1 MMRSLWSGVSG
12 LRVHQVGM
20 DVEGNN
26 IANVNTYGFKYSRVN
41 YSTMFAQTMAIA
53 TQPTDTTGGKNA
65 KQVGLGVMAAA
76 TQRIHSQGSISGTD
90 SNYDVAIEGNGF
102 FLVSNDGGKTRYL
115 TRDGAFN
122 QDAAGNFVN
131 SNGYVV
137 QGWVSDPVTGRIDTS
152 LSPGNLSWDPAMNLP
167 ANPSSSIFLNAQLN
181 SGNKITDTT
190 SRYIYSL
197 DSAHNRRIIGG
208 GTKSENQNI
217 VPEFYTTSK
226 NAIDVTEKAVDFASV
241 FNGSNYEGLNL
252 REGQSFWMSYKD
264 AVYTTHDM
272 TNITNAQGN
281 PVMTE
286 LTRNAR
292 PAAGQANVTG
302 YFWGDDTTGV
312 TLDIKLNGLDIKAD
326 NLKGLDE
333 VISAINSHT
342 SRQDGKGT
350 GVIASRGEKNT
361 LVLTNNN
368 AQVGDGDGDDS
379 RKNIHLTVN
388 DNNQAGE
395 IATLTVNNNVAT
407 ITAGTAQADSAWTR
421 YQRKDIANANEQ
433 QPPAST
439 LFGPNQIRVITAHR
453 YEYRSSKTT
462 EIAEMY
468 DPVGGGYDF
477 VDPLLNPP
485 AANTT
490 QQQITGSMNF
500 ANAVLGGLNVPA
512 VRQFHSTEDL
522 RELMQRDARYGVD
535 YTGKGISRWAEFTDT
550 VANNG
555 QHTNLNLGATVTV
568 NTTGNYVVSNPTD
581 QPRARMANVNLG
593 AGTYTGPY
601 TSQIIQQGGADYDLR
616 GQDATAAKNMYFQAS
631 GYKSEAAQVSTNDAL
646 VNMFKSIQG
655 ELNVGTG
662 TKMSSKL
669 MLSSFSTSLEM
680 YDSLGTKHLLR
691 VEWTKHETTRDGGNE
706 WQMILRLDEPAT
718 FNGTDLGRNNII
730 VGSVRFGNDGSLTSF
745 TPTSITFSG
754 NNGSAPNQR
763 VELNLG
769 ASAGFNGLVSNEQTS
784 ALSQQQTDGYA
795 PGVLKQGMQNMS
807 IDQDGV
813 IVGTFTNGITKRMGQ
828 IAMGNVVNEA
838 GLQDMGN
845 NLWAVSNNSG
855 TLTIGAPNVGGRG
868 AFKSGALELSN
879 ADLSL
884 SLTNLIVI
892 QRGYQANSKT
902 ITTSDTMLNTLLQLK
917 Q

>member
-53 TQPTDTTGGKNA
+53 SQPTDTIGGKNA

-137 QGWVSDPVTGRIDTS
+137 QGWVRDPVTGRIDTA

-181 SGNKITDTT
+181 SGRKITQET

-197 DSAHNRRIIGG
+197 DSAHGRRTLTGADNDEN
-208 GTKSENQNI
+208 GTKANQ
-217 VPEFYTTSK
+217 FYTKS
-226 NAIDVTEKAVDFASV
+226 NNSVDVTEKAVDFASV
-241 FNGSNYEGLNL
+241 FNGSTYEGLNL
-252 REGQSFWMSYKD
+252 RNGQSFWFSYAD
-264 AVYTTHDM
+264 AKFTTAHTGLQNNLYDPNSK
-272 TNITNAQGN
+272 TNQPNVIFWGSSERNASLNIT
-281 PVMTE
+281 
-286 LTRNAR
+286 
-292 PAAGQANVTG
+292 
-302 YFWGDDTTGV
+302 
-312 TLDIKLNGLDIKAD
+312 LNG
-326 NLKGLDE
+326 
-333 VISAINSHT
+333 VSISGQIQGIDSAQSLINSH
-342 SRQDGKGT
+342 SSKT
-350 GVIASRGEKNT
+350 GVDVSISSDKKS
-361 LVLTNNN
+361 LIFTNRN
-368 AQVGDGDGDDS
+368 ANGTEDNM
-379 RKNIHLTVN
+379 KNIDLTVN
-388 DNNQAGE
+388 VGNQAGE
-395 IATLTVNNNVAT
+395 LWSIDNTGAQPNYTEGAATATNSTWFTANNQN
-407 ITAGTAQADSAWTR
+407 SE
-421 YQRKDIANANEQ
+421 K
-433 QPPAST
+433 
-439 LFGPNQIRVITAHR
+439 VITAHR
-453 YEYRSSKTT
+453 YEYSHSAVD
-462 EIAEMY
+462 IPAMH
-468 DPVGGGYDF
+468 DPVSGT
-477 VDPLLNPP
+477 PP
-485 AANTT
+485 FNAADLQGANQTAANAASRRYAAALIGDLNNT
-490 QQQITGSMNF
+490 
-500 ANAVLGGLNVPA
+500 NARV
-512 VRQFHSTEDL
+512 FHSTEDL

-535 YTGKGISRWAEFTDT
+535 YNS
-550 VANNG
+550 
-555 QHTNLNLGATVTV
+555 LGHSA
-568 NTTGNYVVSNPTD
+568 
-581 QPRARMANVNLG
+581 
-593 AGTYTGPY
+593 AGTV
-601 TSQIIQQGGADYDLR
+601 QWAQGGANANAANSNINLNVKLEVNSTGRYVFSNPAGTATLNNVQFDLAA
-616 GQDATAAKNMYFQAS
+616 GGTYGSTTIPAGGVTIAPNTTSSAENMTFQATAYKNEQR
-631 GYKSEAAQVSTNDAL
+631 QISTNDAL
-646 VNMFKSIQG
+646 ANLFKSMQG
-655 ELNVGTG
+655 VLDAGNE
-662 TKMSSKL
+662 TKQSVSMV
-669 MLSSFSTSLEM
+669 LSSFSTSLEM
-680 YDSLGTKHLLR
+680 YDSLGTLHLLN
-691 VEWTKHETTRDGGNE
+691 VEWTKHETTVDGGNL

-718 FNGTDLGRNNII
+718 FNAVGLARNNII

-745 TPTSITFSG
+745 EPTEFTFSG

-807 IDQDGV
+807 IDQNGV
-813 IVGTFTNGITKRMGQ
+813 IMGSFTNGITMPMGK

>member
-1 MMRSLWSGVSG
+1 MRSLWSGVSG

-131 SNGYVV
+131 SNGFIV
-137 QGWVSDPVTGRIDTS
+137 QGWVRDPVTGRIDTA

-181 SGNKITDTT
+181 SGRKITQET

-197 DSAHNRRIIGG
+197 DSAHGHRTVTGADNDEN
-208 GTKSENQNI
+208 GTKANQ
-217 VPEFYTTSK
+217 FYTK
-226 NAIDVTEKAVDFASV
+226 NNNSVDVTEKAVDFASV
-241 FNGSNYEGLNL
+241 FNGSTYEGLNL
-252 REGQSFWMSYKD
+252 RSGQSFWFSYANAKF
-264 AVYTTHDM
+264 TTAHTGLQNNLYDPNSKSNQPDVIFWGSSERNASL
-272 TNITNAQGN
+272 NIT
-281 PVMTE
+281 
-286 LTRNAR
+286 
-292 PAAGQANVTG
+292 
-302 YFWGDDTTGV
+302 
-312 TLDIKLNGLDIKAD
+312 LNG
-326 NLKGLDE
+326 
-333 VISAINSHT
+333 VSISGQIQGIDSAQSLINSH
-342 SRQDGKGT
+342 SSKT
-350 GVIASRGEKNT
+350 GVEVSISSDKKS
-361 LVLTNNN
+361 LIFTNRN
-368 AQVGDGDGDDS
+368 ANGTEDNM
-379 RKNIHLTVN
+379 KNIDLKVN
-388 DNNQAGE
+388 QGNQAGE
-395 IATLTVNNNVAT
+395 LATINLGAAGGATYNITAATNNNST
-407 ITAGTAQADSAWTR
+407 WFTA
-421 YQRKDIANANEQ
+421 ANQNSEK
-433 QPPAST
+433 
-439 LFGPNQIRVITAHR
+439 VITAHR
-453 YEYRSSKTT
+453 YEYSHSAVD
-462 EIAEMY
+462 IPAMH
-468 DPVGGGYDF
+468 DPVSGT
-477 VDPLLNPP
+477 PP
-485 AANTT
+485 
-490 QQQITGSMNF
+490 F
-500 ANAVLGGLNVPA
+500 DANALANANGDVASRNYAGALIGALNNTNARV
-512 VRQFHSTEDL
+512 FHSTEDL

-535 YTGKGISRWAEFTDT
+535 YNSLGNRAAGTTQWATGG
-550 VANNG
+550 ANNVPENSNINRNVTLTVNSTGRYVFSNPAG
-555 QHTNLNLGATVTV
+555 QATLNAVQLNLQANQTYMGLTVGGGVTIPQ
-568 NTTGNYVVSNPTD
+568 NTASSAENMSF
-581 QPRARMANVNLG
+581 Q
-593 AGTYTGPY
+593 
-601 TSQIIQQGGADYDLR
+601 
-616 GQDATAAKNMYFQAS
+616 ATAYKNEQR
-631 GYKSEAAQVSTNDAL
+631 QISTNDAL
-646 VNMFKSIQG
+646 ANLFKSMQG
-655 ELNVGTG
+655 VLDAGNE
-662 TKMSSKL
+662 TKQSVSMV
-669 MLSSFSTSLEM
+669 LSSFSTSLEM
-680 YDSLGTKHLLR
+680 YDSLGTLHLLN
-691 VEWTKHETTRDGGNE
+691 VEWTKHETTVDGGNL

-718 FNGTDLGRNNII
+718 FNAVGLARNNII

-745 TPTSITFSG
+745 EPTEFTFSG

-807 IDQDGV
+807 IDQNGV
-813 IVGTFTNGITKRMGQ
+813 IIGSFTNGITMKMGQ

-855 TLTIGAPNVGGRG
+855 SLTIGAPNVGGRG

>member
-53 TQPTDTTGGKNA
+53 TQPTDTIGGKNA

-137 QGWVSDPVTGRIDTS
+137 QGWVRDPVTGRIDTA

-181 SGNKITDTT
+181 SGRKITQET

-197 DSAHNRRIIGG
+197 DSAHGRRTVTGADNDEN
-208 GTKSENQNI
+208 GTKANQ
-217 VPEFYTTSK
+217 FYTKS
-226 NAIDVTEKAVDFASV
+226 NNSVDVTEKAVDFASV
-241 FNGSNYEGLNL
+241 FNGSTYEGLNL
-252 REGQSFWMSYKD
+252 RNGQSFWFSYAD
-264 AVYTTHDM
+264 AKFTTAHTGLNNALFDPNNN
-272 TNITNAQGN
+272 TNQPDVIFWGSENRNVHLDITLNGVNITSDAITSIDTAAQLIQGYNSQTGVEVSVSTDKKSLIFTNRNANGTEDNMKNISLTVNQGN
-281 PVMTE
+281 EAGE
-286 LTRNAR
+286 LAIINLG
-292 PAAGQANVTG
+292 AAGAATYNITE
-302 YFWGDDTTGV
+302 
-312 TLDIKLNGLDIKAD
+312 A
-326 NLKGLDE
+326 
-333 VISAINSHT
+333 
-342 SRQDGKGT
+342 
-350 GVIASRGEKNT
+350 
-361 LVLTNNN
+361 TNNN
-368 AQVGDGDGDDS
+368 STWFTAA
-379 RKNIHLTVN
+379 
-388 DNNQAGE
+388 NQNSE
-395 IATLTVNNNVAT
+395 
-407 ITAGTAQADSAWTR
+407 S
-421 YQRKDIANANEQ
+421 
-433 QPPAST
+433 
-439 LFGPNQIRVITAHR
+439 VITAHR
-453 YEYRSSKTT
+453 YEYSHSAVD
-462 EIAEMY
+462 IPAMH
-468 DPVGGGYDF
+468 DPVSQTPPFDA
-477 VDPLLNPP
+477 VHLNG
-485 AANTT
+485 ADQTT
-490 QQQITGSMNF
+490 
-500 ANAVLGGLNVPA
+500 ANAASRRYAAALIGDLNNRNA
-512 VRQFHSTEDL
+512 RIFHSTEDL

-535 YTGKGISRWAEFTDT
+535 YNSLGNRAAGTVQWAQGGVNANADNSNINLNVKLEVNSTGRYVFSNPAGTATLNQTAFNL
-550 VANNG
+550 VANGTYGNI
-555 QHTNLNLGATVTV
+555 TVPADITIGA
-568 NTTGNYVVSNPTD
+568 NTTSSAENMTF
-581 QPRARMANVNLG
+581 Q
-593 AGTYTGPY
+593 
-601 TSQIIQQGGADYDLR
+601 
-616 GQDATAAKNMYFQAS
+616 ATAYKNEQR
-631 GYKSEAAQVSTNDAL
+631 QISTNDAL
-646 VNMFKSIQG
+646 ANLFKNMQG
-655 ELNVGTG
+655 VLDAGNE
-662 TKMSSKL
+662 TKQSVSMV
-669 MLSSFSTSLEM
+669 LSSFSTSLEM
-680 YDSLGTKHLLR
+680 YDSLGTLHLLN
-691 VEWTKHETTRDGGNE
+691 VEWTKHETTVDGGNL

-718 FNGTDLGRNNII
+718 FNAVGLARNNII

-745 TPTSITFSG
+745 EPTEFTFSG

-807 IDQDGV
+807 IDQNGV
-813 IVGTFTNGITKRMGQ
+813 IMGSFTNGITMPMGK

>member
-53 TQPTDTTGGKNA
+53 TQPTDTIGGKNA

-137 QGWVSDPVTGRIDTS
+137 QGWVRDPVTGRIDTA

-181 SGNKITDTT
+181 SGRKITQET

-197 DSAHNRRIIGG
+197 DSAHGRRTVTGADNDEN
-208 GTKSENQNI
+208 GTKANQ
-217 VPEFYTTSK
+217 FYTKS
-226 NAIDVTEKAVDFASV
+226 NNSVDVTEKAVDFASV
-241 FNGSNYEGLNL
+241 FNGSTYEGLNL
-252 REGQSFWMSYKD
+252 RNGQSFWFSYAD
-264 AVYTTHDM
+264 AKFTTAHTGLNNALFDPNNNNNQQDVIFWGSENHNIHLDI
-272 TNITNAQGN
+272 TLNGVNITSNAITSIDTAAQLIQGYSSQTGVEVSVSTDKKSLIFTNRNANGTEDNMKNISLTVNQGN
-281 PVMTE
+281 EAGE
-286 LTRNAR
+286 LATIDLG
-292 PAAGQANVTG
+292 AAGGATYNIT
-302 YFWGDDTTGV
+302 
-312 TLDIKLNGLDIKAD
+312 A
-326 NLKGLDE
+326 
-333 VISAINSHT
+333 A
-342 SRQDGKGT
+342 
-350 GVIASRGEKNT
+350 
-361 LVLTNNN
+361 TNNN
-368 AQVGDGDGDDS
+368 STWFTAA
-379 RKNIHLTVN
+379 
-388 DNNQAGE
+388 NQNSE
-395 IATLTVNNNVAT
+395 
-407 ITAGTAQADSAWTR
+407 S
-421 YQRKDIANANEQ
+421 
-433 QPPAST
+433 
-439 LFGPNQIRVITAHR
+439 VITAHR
-453 YEYRSSKTT
+453 YEYSHSAVD
-462 EIAEMY
+462 IPAMH
-468 DPVGGGYDF
+468 DPVSG
-477 VDPLLNPP
+477 NPP
-485 AANTT
+485 FDPIHLQGQDQTT
-490 QQQITGSMNF
+490 
-500 ANAVLGGLNVPA
+500 ANAASRRYAAALIGDLNNRNA
-512 VRQFHSTEDL
+512 RIFHSTEDL

-535 YTGKGISRWAEFTDT
+535 YNS
-550 VANNG
+550 
-555 QHTNLNLGATVTV
+555 LGNST
-568 NTTGNYVVSNPTD
+568 
-581 QPRARMANVNLG
+581 
-593 AGTYTGPY
+593 AGTV
-601 TSQIIQQGGADYDLR
+601 QWAQGGANANAANSNINLNVKLEVNSTGRYVFSNPAGTATLNNVQFDLVAGGTYGSTTLAA
-616 GQDATAAKNMYFQAS
+616 GQGVTIAANTTSSAENMTFQATAYKNEQR
-631 GYKSEAAQVSTNDAL
+631 QISTNDAL
-646 VNMFKSIQG
+646 ANLFKSMQG
-655 ELNVGTG
+655 VLDVGNE
-662 TKMSSKL
+662 TKQSVSMV
-669 MLSSFSTSLEM
+669 LSSFSTSLEM
-680 YDSLGTKHLLR
+680 YDSLGTLHLLN
-691 VEWTKHETTRDGGNE
+691 VEWTKHETTVDGGNL

-718 FNGTDLGRNNII
+718 FNAVGLARNNII

-745 TPTSITFSG
+745 EPTEFTFSG

-807 IDQDGV
+807 INQDGV
-813 IVGTFTNGITKRMGQ
+813 IIGTFTNGITMPMGK

>member
-131 SNGYVV
+131 SNGFIV
-137 QGWVSDPVTGRIDTS
+137 QGWVRDPVTGRIDTA

-181 SGNKITDTT
+181 SGRKITQET

-197 DSAHNRRIIGG
+197 DSAHGHRTVTGAGNDEN
-208 GTKSENQNI
+208 GTKANQ
-217 VPEFYTTSK
+217 FYTKS
-226 NAIDVTEKAVDFASV
+226 NNSVDVTEKAVDFASV
-241 FNGSNYEGLNL
+241 FNGSTYEGLNL
-252 REGQSFWMSYKD
+252 RSGQSFWFSYAD
-264 AVYTTHDM
+264 AKFTTAHTGLANRLYDPNSK
-272 TNITNAQGN
+272 TNQGN
-281 PVMTE
+281 VI
-286 LTRNAR
+286 
-292 PAAGQANVTG
+292 
-302 YFWGDDTTGV
+302 FWGDEQKKASLNITLNEVSISGEIGGIDSAQSLINSYSSKTGV
-312 TLDIKLNGLDIKAD
+312 EVSISSDKKSLIFTNRNANGTED
-326 NLKGLDE
+326 NM
-333 VISAINSHT
+333 
-342 SRQDGKGT
+342 
-350 GVIASRGEKNT
+350 
-361 LVLTNNN
+361 
-368 AQVGDGDGDDS
+368 
-379 RKNIHLTVN
+379 KNISLKVN
-388 DNNQAGE
+388 QGNQAGE
-395 IATLTVNNNVAT
+395 LWSIDNTGATTNYGNPGVATVNNST
-407 ITAGTAQADSAWTR
+407 WFTANGQNSE
-421 YQRKDIANANEQ
+421 K
-433 QPPAST
+433 
-439 LFGPNQIRVITAHR
+439 VITAHR
-453 YEYRSSKTT
+453 YEYSHSAVD
-462 EIAEMY
+462 IPAMH
-468 DPVGGGYDF
+468 DPVSGT
-477 VDPLLNPP
+477 PP
-485 AANTT
+485 FNAGAL
-490 QQQITGSMNF
+490 
-500 ANAVLGGLNVPA
+500 ANANGDVASRNYAGALIGALNNTNARV
-512 VRQFHSTEDL
+512 FHSTEDL

-535 YTGKGISRWAEFTDT
+535 YNSLGNRAAGTTQWATGG
-550 VANNG
+550 ANNVPENSNI
-555 QHTNLNLGATVTV
+555 NLNVKLEV
-568 NTTGNYVVSNPTD
+568 NSTGRYVFSNP
-581 QPRARMANVNLG
+581 
-593 AGTYTGPY
+593 AGTATLNAV
-601 TSQIIQQGGADYDLR
+601 QLNLVA
-616 GQDATAAKNMYFQAS
+616 GQTYM
-631 GYKSEAAQVSTNDAL
+631 G
-646 VNMFKSIQG
+646 
-655 ELNVGTG
+655 LNVGVAVTIPQNTTSSAENMSFQATAYKNEQRQISTNEALANLFKSMQG
-662 TKMSSKL
+662 VLDAGNDTKSSAS
-669 MLSSFSTSLEM
+669 MVLSSFSTSLEM
-680 YDSLGTKHLLR
+680 YDSLGTLHLLN
-691 VEWTKHETTRDGGNE
+691 VEWTKHETTVDGGNL

-718 FNGTDLGRNNII
+718 FNAVGLARNNII

-745 TPTSITFSG
+745 EPTEFTFSG

-807 IDQDGV
+807 IDQNGV
-813 IVGTFTNGITKRMGQ
+813 IMGSFTNGITMPMGK

-879 ADLSL
+879 ADLSM

>member
-1 MMRSLWSGVSG
+1 MRSLWSGVSG

-131 SNGYVV
+131 SNGYIV
-137 QGWVSDPVTGRIDTS
+137 QGWVRDPVTGRIDTA

-181 SGNKITDTT
+181 SGRKITQET

-197 DSAHNRRIIGG
+197 DSAHGRRTVTGADNDEN
-208 GTKSENQNI
+208 GTKANQ
-217 VPEFYTTSK
+217 FYTKS
-226 NAIDVTEKAVDFASV
+226 NNSVDVTEKAVDFASV
-241 FNGSNYEGLNL
+241 FNGSTYEGLNL
-252 REGQSFWMSYKD
+252 RNGQSFWFSYAD
-264 AVYTTHDM
+264 AKFTTAH
-272 TNITNAQGN
+272 TGLN
-281 PVMTE
+281 
-286 LTRNAR
+286 
-292 PAAGQANVTG
+292 NVL
-302 YFWGDDTTGV
+302 FDP
-312 TLDIKLNGLDIKAD
+312 
-326 NLKGLDE
+326 
-333 VISAINSHT
+333 
-342 SRQDGKGT
+342 
-350 GVIASRGEKNT
+350 
-361 LVLTNNN
+361 TNNN
-368 AQVGDGDGDDS
+368 NQPNVIFWGSENHKVSLDITLNGVNITSDAITGIDSAQSLINSYSSKTGVEVSISSDKKSLIFTNRNANGTEDNM
-379 RKNIHLTVN
+379 KNIDLKVN
-388 DNNQAGE
+388 QGNQAGE
-395 IATLTVNNNVAT
+395 LATINLGAQPPTYTINAATNNNST
-407 ITAGTAQADSAWTR
+407 WFTA
-421 YQRKDIANANEQ
+421 ANQNSEK
-433 QPPAST
+433 
-439 LFGPNQIRVITAHR
+439 VITAHR
-453 YEYRSSKTT
+453 YEYSHSAVD
-462 EIAEMY
+462 IPAMH
-468 DPVGGGYDF
+468 DPVSGT
-477 VDPLLNPP
+477 PP
-485 AANTT
+485 FNAADLQGANQTAANAASRRYAAALIGDLNNT
-490 QQQITGSMNF
+490 
-500 ANAVLGGLNVPA
+500 NARV
-512 VRQFHSTEDL
+512 FHSTEDL

-535 YTGKGISRWAEFTDT
+535 YNS
-550 VANNG
+550 
-555 QHTNLNLGATVTV
+555 LGNSA
-568 NTTGNYVVSNPTD
+568 
-581 QPRARMANVNLG
+581 
-593 AGTYTGPY
+593 AGTV
-601 TSQIIQQGGADYDLR
+601 QWAQGGANANAANSNINLNVKLEVNSTGRYVFSNPAGTATLNNVQFDLVA
-616 GQDATAAKNMYFQAS
+616 GGTYGSTTIPAGGVTIAPNTTSSAENMTFQATAYKNEQR
-631 GYKSEAAQVSTNDAL
+631 QISTNDAL
-646 VNMFKSIQG
+646 ANLFKSMQG
-655 ELNVGTG
+655 VLDAGNE
-662 TKMSSKL
+662 TKQSVSMV
-669 MLSSFSTSLEM
+669 LSSFSTSLEM
-680 YDSLGTKHLLR
+680 YDSLGTLHLLN
-691 VEWTKHETTRDGGNE
+691 VEWTKHETTVDGGNL

-718 FNGTDLGRNNII
+718 FNAVGLARNNII

-745 TPTSITFSG
+745 EPTEFTFSG

-807 IDQDGV
+807 IDQNGV
-813 IVGTFTNGITKRMGQ
+813 IMGSFTNGITMPMGK

>member
-137 QGWVSDPVTGRIDTS
+137 QGWVRDPVTGRIDTA

-181 SGNKITDTT
+181 SGRKITQET

-197 DSAHNRRIIGG
+197 DSAHGRRTVTGADNDEN
-208 GTKSENQNI
+208 GTKANQ
-217 VPEFYTTSK
+217 FYTKS
-226 NAIDVTEKAVDFASV
+226 NNSVDVTEKAVDFASV
-241 FNGSNYEGLNL
+241 FNGSTYEGLNL
-252 REGQSFWMSYKD
+252 RSGQSFWFSYAD
-264 AVYTTHDM
+264 AKFTTAHTGLNNLLFDPNNNGNQPDVIFWGSENHSVSL
-272 TNITNAQGN
+272 NITLNGVNITSDAIKGIDTAAQLIQGYSSQTGVEVSVSTDKKSLIFTN
-281 PVMTE
+281 
-286 LTRNAR
+286 RNA
-292 PAAGQANVTG
+292 
-302 YFWGDDTTGV
+302 
-312 TLDIKLNGLDIKAD
+312 NGTED
-326 NLKGLDE
+326 NM
-333 VISAINSHT
+333 
-342 SRQDGKGT
+342 
-350 GVIASRGEKNT
+350 
-361 LVLTNNN
+361 
-368 AQVGDGDGDDS
+368 
-379 RKNIHLTVN
+379 KNIDLKVN
-388 DNNQAGE
+388 QGNQAGE
-395 IATLTVNNNVAT
+395 LATINLGVQPPTYNINAAPNNNST
-407 ITAGTAQADSAWTR
+407 WFTA
-421 YQRKDIANANEQ
+421 ANQNSEK
-433 QPPAST
+433 
-439 LFGPNQIRVITAHR
+439 VITAHR
-453 YEYRSSKTT
+453 YEYSHSAVD
-462 EIAEMY
+462 IPAMH
-468 DPVGGGYDF
+468 DPVSGT
-477 VDPLLNPP
+477 PP
-485 AANTT
+485 
-490 QQQITGSMNF
+490 F
-500 ANAVLGGLNVPA
+500 DANALANANGDVASRNYAGALIGALNNTNARV
-512 VRQFHSTEDL
+512 FHSTEDL

-535 YTGKGISRWAEFTDT
+535 YNSLGNRAAGTTQWATGGANNVPENSNINLNVKLEVNSTGRYVFSNPAGTAT
-550 VANNG
+550 LNAGQLNLVANQTYMG
-555 QHTNLNLGATVTV
+555 LTVGAAGVTIAP
-568 NTTGNYVVSNPTD
+568 NTTSSAENMTF
-581 QPRARMANVNLG
+581 Q
-593 AGTYTGPY
+593 
-601 TSQIIQQGGADYDLR
+601 
-616 GQDATAAKNMYFQAS
+616 ATAYKNEQR
-631 GYKSEAAQVSTNDAL
+631 QISTNEAL
-646 VNMFKSIQG
+646 ANLFKSMQG
-655 ELNVGTG
+655 VLDAGNE
-662 TKMSSKL
+662 TKQSVSMV
-669 MLSSFSTSLEM
+669 LSSFSTSLEM
-680 YDSLGTKHLLR
+680 YDSLGTLHLLN
-691 VEWTKHETTRDGGNE
+691 VEWTKHETTVDGGNL

-718 FNGTDLGRNNII
+718 FNAVGLARNNII

-745 TPTSITFSG
+745 EPTEFTFSG

-807 IDQDGV
+807 IDQNGV
-813 IVGTFTNGITKRMGQ
+813 IMGSFTNGITMPMGK

-879 ADLSL
+879 ADLSQ

>member
-26 IANVNTYGFKYSRVN
+26 IANVNTNGFKYSRVN

-53 TQPTDTTGGKNA
+53 TQPTDTIGGKNA

-137 QGWVSDPVTGRIDTS
+137 QGWVRDPVTGRIDTA

-181 SGNKITDTT
+181 SGRKITQET

-197 DSAHNRRIIGG
+197 DSAHGRRTVTGADNDEN
-208 GTKSENQNI
+208 GTKANQ
-217 VPEFYTTSK
+217 FYTKS
-226 NAIDVTEKAVDFASV
+226 NNSVDVTEKAVDFASV
-241 FNGSNYEGLNL
+241 FNGSTYEGLNL
-252 REGQSFWMSYKD
+252 RNGQSFWFSYAD
-264 AVYTTHDM
+264 AKFTTAHTGLNNVLFDP
-272 TNITNAQGN
+272 TDNNNQPDVIFWGSENRKVSLDITLNGVNITSDAITGIDSAQSLINSYSSKTGVEVSISSDKKSLIFTN
-281 PVMTE
+281 
-286 LTRNAR
+286 RNA
-292 PAAGQANVTG
+292 
-302 YFWGDDTTGV
+302 
-312 TLDIKLNGLDIKAD
+312 NGTED
-326 NLKGLDE
+326 NM
-333 VISAINSHT
+333 
-342 SRQDGKGT
+342 
-350 GVIASRGEKNT
+350 
-361 LVLTNNN
+361 
-368 AQVGDGDGDDS
+368 
-379 RKNIHLTVN
+379 KNIDLKVN
-388 DNNQAGE
+388 QGNQAGE
-395 IATLTVNNNVAT
+395 LATINLGAQPPTYTINAATNNNST
-407 ITAGTAQADSAWTR
+407 WFTA
-421 YQRKDIANANEQ
+421 ANQNSEK
-433 QPPAST
+433 
-439 LFGPNQIRVITAHR
+439 VITAHR
-453 YEYRSSKTT
+453 YEYSHSAVD
-462 EIAEMY
+462 IPAMH
-468 DPVGGGYDF
+468 DPVSGT
-477 VDPLLNPP
+477 PP
-485 AANTT
+485 FNAADLQGQNQTAANAASRRYAAALIGDLNNT
-490 QQQITGSMNF
+490 
-500 ANAVLGGLNVPA
+500 NARV
-512 VRQFHSTEDL
+512 FHSTEDL

-535 YTGKGISRWAEFTDT
+535 YNS
-550 VANNG
+550 
-555 QHTNLNLGATVTV
+555 LG
-568 NTTGNYVVSNPTD
+568 N
-581 QPRARMANVNLG
+581 RA
-593 AGTYTGPY
+593 AGTV
-601 TSQIIQQGGADYDLR
+601 QWAQGGANANAANSNINLNVKLEVNSTGRYVFSNPAGTATLNNVQFDLVA
-616 GQDATAAKNMYFQAS
+616 GGTYGSTTIPAGGVTIAPNTTSSAENMTFQATAYKNEQR
-631 GYKSEAAQVSTNDAL
+631 QISTNDAL
-646 VNMFKSIQG
+646 ANLFKSMQG
-655 ELNVGTG
+655 VLDAGNE
-662 TKMSSKL
+662 TKQSVSMV
-669 MLSSFSTSLEM
+669 LSSFSTSLEM
-680 YDSLGTKHLLR
+680 YDSLGTLHLLN
-691 VEWTKHETTRDGGNE
+691 VEWTKHETTVDGGNL

-718 FNGTDLGRNNII
+718 FNAVGLARNNII

-745 TPTSITFSG
+745 EPTEFTFSG

-807 IDQDGV
+807 IDQNGV
-813 IVGTFTNGITKRMGQ
+813 IMGSFTNGITMPMGK

>member
-1 MMRSLWSGVSG
+1 MRSLWSGVSG

-41 YSTMFAQTMAIA
+41 YSSMFAQTMAIA

-137 QGWVSDPVTGRIDTS
+137 QGWVSDPVTGRIDTA

-181 SGNKITDTT
+181 SGRKITQET

-197 DSAHNRRIIGG
+197 DSAHGRRTVTGADHDEN
-208 GTKSENQNI
+208 GTKANQ
-217 VPEFYTTSK
+217 FYTKS
-226 NAIDVTEKAVDFASV
+226 NNSVDVTEKAVDFASV
-241 FNGSNYEGLNL
+241 FNGSTYEGLNL
-252 REGQSFWMSYKD
+252 RSGQSFWFSYAD
-264 AVYTTHDM
+264 AKFTTAHTGLNNLLFDQ
-272 TNITNAQGN
+272 TNTNNQPNVIFWGSENHKVKLDITLNGVNITSDAIGGIDTAAQLIQGYSSQTGVEVSVSTDKKSLIFTN
-281 PVMTE
+281 
-286 LTRNAR
+286 RNA
-292 PAAGQANVTG
+292 
-302 YFWGDDTTGV
+302 
-312 TLDIKLNGLDIKAD
+312 NGTEDNMKNI
-326 NLKGLDE
+326 NLK
-333 VISAINSHT
+333 
-342 SRQDGKGT
+342 
-350 GVIASRGEKNT
+350 
-361 LVLTNNN
+361 
-368 AQVGDGDGDDS
+368 
-379 RKNIHLTVN
+379 VN
-388 DNNQAGE
+388 DGNQAGE
-395 IATLTVNNNVAT
+395 LATINLGAQPPTYTINAAANNNST
-407 ITAGTAQADSAWTR
+407 WFTA
-421 YQRKDIANANEQ
+421 
-433 QPPAST
+433 
-439 LFGPNQIRVITAHR
+439 NQNSESVITAHR
-453 YEYRSSKTT
+453 YEYSHSAVD
-462 EIAEMY
+462 IPAMH
-468 DPVGGGYDF
+468 DPVSGT
-477 VDPLLNPP
+477 PP
-485 AANTT
+485 FNAGAL
-490 QQQITGSMNF
+490 
-500 ANAVLGGLNVPA
+500 ANATGDVASRNYAGALIGALNNTNARV
-512 VRQFHSTEDL
+512 FHSTEDL

-535 YTGKGISRWAEFTDT
+535 YNSLGKSAAGTTQWATGG
-550 VANNG
+550 ANNVPENSNI
-555 QHTNLNLGATVTV
+555 NLNVKLEV
-568 NTTGNYVVSNPTD
+568 NSTGRYVFSNP
-581 QPRARMANVNLG
+581 
-593 AGTYTGPY
+593 AGTAKLNAVQLNLVGNQTYMGLTVGVAGVTIPQDT
-601 TSQIIQQGGADYDLR
+601 TSSAENMSFQ
-616 GQDATAAKNMYFQAS
+616 ATAYKNEQR
-631 GYKSEAAQVSTNDAL
+631 QISTNDAL
-646 VNMFKSIQG
+646 ANLFKSMQG
-655 ELNVGTG
+655 VLDAGND
-662 TKMSSKL
+662 TKQSVSMV
-669 MLSSFSTSLEM
+669 LSSFSTSLEM
-680 YDSLGTKHLLR
+680 YDSLGTLHLLN
-691 VEWTKHETTRDGGNE
+691 VEWTKHETTVDGGNL

-718 FNGTDLGRNNII
+718 FNAVGLARNNII

-745 TPTSITFSG
+745 EPTEITFSG

-769 ASAGFNGLVSNEQTS
+769 AAGGFNGLVSNEQKS

-813 IVGTFTNGITKRMGQ
+813 IIGTFTNGITKKMGK

-879 ADLSL
+879 ADLSM

>member
-131 SNGYVV
+131 SNGFIV
-137 QGWVSDPVTGRIDTS
+137 QGWVRDPVTGRIDTT

-197 DSAHNRRIIGG
+197 DSVHNRRISNG
-208 GTKSENQNI
+208 GTNSENQNI
-217 VPEFYTTSK
+217 NPEFYTTSN
-226 NAIDVTEKAVDFASV
+226 NAIDVTEKGVDFASV

-252 REGQSFWMSYKD
+252 RDGQSFWMSYKD
-264 AVYTTHDM
+264 AVFTTN
-272 TNITNAQGN
+272 TGGAQDANGN
-281 PVMTE
+281 TYSEVSKTSY
-286 LTRNAR
+286 
-292 PAAGQANVTG
+292 GTG
-302 YFWGDDTTGV
+302 YFWGSTDNDGKV
-312 TLDIKLNGLDIKAD
+312 ALHIRLNGVDID
-326 NLKGLDE
+326 YDGLSSLDE
-333 VISAINSHT
+333 VISAINKHT
-342 SRQDGKGT
+342 APTDGKGT
-350 GVIASRGEKNT
+350 GVVASRGTGNT

-368 AQVGDGDGDDS
+368 RQVGDGDGDNS
-379 RKNIHLTVN
+379 QKNINLTVK
-388 DNNQAGE
+388 DNNTAGE
-395 IATLTVNNNVAT
+395 IWTTAAGANNTTTYTPPTTN
-407 ITAGTAQADSAWTR
+407 AGQPTTKPNNTSAWTNYR
-421 YQRKDIANANEQ
+421 
-433 QPPAST
+433 PAGAGQNSNT
-439 LFGPNQIRVITAHR
+439 NTVQVITAHR
-453 YEYRSSKTT
+453 YEYRTSQVD
-462 EIAEMY
+462 IAEMY
-468 DPVGGGYDF
+468 DPVNGGD
-477 VDPLLNPP
+477 
-485 AANTT
+485 TWT
-490 QQQITGSMNF
+490 QPNAGQQYTGKQLEF
-500 ANAVLGGLNVPA
+500 AKAVTGGLVNNQS
-512 VRQFHSTEDL
+512 RQFHSTEDL
-522 RELMQRDARYGVD
+522 RELMQRDMRYGVD
-535 YTGKGISRWAEFTDT
+535 YAGKGTARWGETTQNA
-550 VANNG
+550 AGQAIHNNI
-555 QHTNLNLGATVTV
+555 NAGATVTV
-568 NTTGNYVVSNPTD
+568 NSTGNYVFSNPTE
-581 QPRARMANVNLG
+581 QPTLPTIQAQGITANVPAQNVAL
-593 AGTYTGPY
+593 
-601 TSQIIQQGGADYDLR
+601 IGGGKA
-616 GQDATAAKNMYFQAS
+616 MYLQES
-631 GYKSEAAQVSTNDAL
+631 DYKSEAAQVSTNTAL
-646 VNMFKSIQG
+646 SNLFKNAGG
-655 ELNVGTG
+655 ELNVGAG
-662 TKMSSKL
+662 ANMSSKL
-669 MLSSFSTSLEM
+669 LLSSFSSSLEM

-691 VEWTKHETTRDGGNE
+691 VEWTKHETTKDGGTR

-730 VGSVRFGNDGSLTSF
+730 VGSVSFGNDGSLSSF

-769 ASAGFNGLVSNEQTS
+769 ASSGFNGLVSNEQTS
-784 ALSQQQTDGYA
+784 ALSLQQTDGYA

-813 IVGTFTNGITKRMGQ
+813 IIGTFTNGITMRMGQ

>member
-26 IANVNTYGFKYSRVN
+26 IANVNTNGFKYSRVN

-53 TQPTDTTGGKNA
+53 TQPTDTIGGKNA

-131 SNGYVV
+131 SNGFVV
-137 QGWVSDPVTGRIDTS
+137 QGWVRDPVTGRIDTA

-181 SGNKITDTT
+181 SGRKITDTT

-197 DSAHNRRIIGG
+197 DSVHNRRIVGG
-208 GTKSENQNI
+208 KDTSENQNI

-226 NAIDVTEKAVDFASV
+226 NAIDVTEKAVDFAAV

-252 REGQSFWMSYKD
+252 RDGQSFWMSYKD
-264 AVYTTHDM
+264 AVFTT
-272 TNITNAQGN
+272 NEGQ
-281 PVMTE
+281 TE
-286 LTRNAR
+286 LTNIAQ
-292 PAAGQANVTG
+292 GQTG
-302 YFWGDDTTGV
+302 FFWGNENNPVNLNIT
-312 TLDIKLNGLDIKAD
+312 LNGINITSNAIRSLDD
-326 NLKGLDE
+326 
-333 VISAINSHT
+333 VIEAINGNT

-350 GVIASRGEKNT
+350 GVIASKGAGNT

-368 AQVGDGDGDDS
+368 RQVGDGDGNDS
-379 RKNIHLTVN
+379 RKNIKLQVNVGNTAGETHTVGA
-388 DNNQAGE
+388 NNQLTPTAAVAG
-395 IATLTVNNNVAT
+395 N
-407 ITAGTAQADSAWTR
+407 SAWLR
-421 YQRKDIANANEQ
+421 YTPPGGNATNRDTVE
-433 QPPAST
+433 
-439 LFGPNQIRVITAHR
+439 VITAHR
-453 YEYRSSKTT
+453 YEYTTSKEDTNVK
-462 EIAEMY
+462 EMY

-477 VDPLLNPP
+477 IDPNNHGFQAPLT
-485 AANTT
+485 AE
-490 QQQITGSMNF
+490 QQKRVNGSMNF
-500 ANAVLGGLNVPA
+500 ANAVLGGLVNNDS
-512 VRQFHSTEDL
+512 RKFHSTEDL
-522 RELMQRDARYGVD
+522 RELMQRDMRYGVD
-535 YTGKGISRWAEFTDT
+535 YAGLGTDRWREPTA
-550 VANNG
+550 ANNG
-555 QHTNLNLGATVTV
+555 QHRNLNIAATVTV
-568 NTTGNYVVSNPTD
+568 NSTGNYVFSNPTD
-581 QPRARMANVNLG
+581 QPVAARLPQIPV
-593 AGTYTGPY
+593 GTYNGQTLAGNPLTLAGF
-601 TSQIIQQGGADYDLR
+601 TSG
-616 GQDATAAKNMYFQAS
+616 KSMYLQES
-631 GYKSEAAQVSTNDAL
+631 DYKSEAAQVSTNTAL
-646 VNMFKSIQG
+646 SNLFKNAGG
-655 ELNVGTG
+655 ELNVGAGAT
-662 TKMSSKL
+662 MSSKL

-691 VEWTKHETTRDGGNE
+691 VEWTKHETTKDGGTR

-718 FNGTDLGRNNII
+718 FNGTDLGRDNII
-730 VGSVRFGNDGSLTSF
+730 VGSVSFGNDGSLSSF

-769 ASAGFNGLVSNEQTS
+769 ATAGFNGLVSNEQTS
-784 ALSQQQTDGYA
+784 ALSQQQTDGYE

-807 IDQDGV
+807 IDQNGV
-813 IVGTFTNGITKRMGQ
+813 IMGSFTNGVTMPMGK

>member
-1 MMRSLWSGVSG
+1 MRSLWSGVSG

-26 IANVNTYGFKYSRVN
+26 IANVNTNGFKYSRVN

-53 TQPTDTTGGKNA
+53 TQPTDTIGGKNA

-137 QGWVSDPVTGRIDTS
+137 QGWVRDPVTGRIDTA

-181 SGNKITDTT
+181 SGRKITQET

-197 DSAHNRRIIGG
+197 DALHGGRINGG
-208 GTKSENQNI
+208 GRYSPDGTITEDSSQNNQ
-217 VPEFYTTSK
+217 FYTTSK
-226 NAIDVTEKAVDFASV
+226 NALDITEKSIDFASIYS
-241 FNGSNYEGLNL
+241 GSTYENLNL
-252 REGQSFWMSYKD
+252 RSGQSFWFSYKN
-264 AVYTTHDM
+264 AEYTTQNNATAFSDA
-272 TNITNAQGN
+272 ITTAAQN
-281 PVMTE
+281 DVI
-286 LTRNAR
+286 
-292 PAAGQANVTG
+292 
-302 YFWGDDTTGV
+302 FWGDSV
-312 TLDIKLNGLDIKAD
+312 QRASLDITLNGVRIQGQVA
-326 NLKGLDE
+326 GLDAA
-333 VISAINSHT
+333 ISLINEYAAKQNVAEST
-342 SRQDGKGT
+342 GIRAKKAANGKSIEFINENTNGT
-350 GVIASRGEKNT
+350 TDNM
-361 LVLTNNN
+361 
-368 AQVGDGDGDDS
+368 
-379 RKNIHLTVN
+379 KNINLVVN
-388 DNNQAGE
+388 TGNTAGE
-395 IATLTVNNNVAT
+395 FWDIAAVPQGQTTRTQAQYNLAANQHQAAAT
-407 ITAGTAQADSAWTR
+407 KDAPNLLGSAWISSAATP
-421 YQRKDIANANEQ
+421 QLVANAAAFNK
-433 QPPAST
+433 
-439 LFGPNQIRVITAHR
+439 QIITAHR
-453 YEYRSSKTT
+453 YEYSSEALT
-462 EIAEMY
+462 IPQMS
-468 DPVGGGYDF
+468 DPVSGFGF
-477 VDPLLNPP
+477 VQADIDTANSASHNYAAALLGDLLN
-485 AANTT
+485 T
-490 QQQITGSMNF
+490 Q
-500 ANAVLGGLNVPA
+500 P
-512 VRQFHSTEDL
+512 RRFHSTEDL

-535 YTGKGISRWAEFTDT
+535 YSGNGTELRGTERYANENINHNVTLSVDTTGRYVFTNPANSRTIGPINYT
-550 VANNG
+550 NG
-555 QHTNLNLGATVTV
+555 QAYGSLPALGGAVTV
-568 NTTGNYVVSNPTD
+568 QTNST
-581 QPRARMANVNLG
+581 
-593 AGTYTGPY
+593 
-601 TSQIIQQGGADYDLR
+601 
-616 GQDATAAKNMYFQAS
+616 AKNMLFQATS
-631 GYKSEAAQVSTNDAL
+631 YSSEAAQVSANDAL
-646 VNMFKSIQG
+646 TNLFKTF
-655 ELNVGTG
+655 VGNLDTG
-662 TKMSSKL
+662 NKTKTSTSMV
-669 MLSSFSTSLEM
+669 LSSFSTSLEM

-691 VEWTKHETTRDGGNE
+691 VEWSKHETTLDGGNE

-718 FNGTDLGRNNII
+718 FNHTGTGKNNII
-730 VGSVRFGNDGSLTSF
+730 IGSVRFGNDGSLTSF
-745 TPTSITFSG
+745 DPTEITFSG
-754 NNGSAPNQR
+754 NNGSAPNQLVR
-763 VELNLG
+763 LNLG
-769 ASAGFNGLVSNEQTS
+769 ANGGFNGLVSNEQTS

-813 IVGTFTNGITKRMGQ
+813 IIGTFTNGITMKMGK

>member
-1 MMRSLWSGVSG
+1 MRSLWSGVSG

-131 SNGYVV
+131 SNGYIV
-137 QGWVSDPVTGRIDTS
+137 QGWVRDPVTGRIDTA

-181 SGNKITDTT
+181 SGRKITQET

-197 DSAHNRRIIGG
+197 DSAHGRRTVTGADNDEN
-208 GTKSENQNI
+208 GTKANQ
-217 VPEFYTTSK
+217 FYTKS
-226 NAIDVTEKAVDFASV
+226 NNSVDVTEKAVDFASV
-241 FNGSNYEGLNL
+241 FNGSTYEGLNL
-252 REGQSFWMSYKD
+252 RNGQSFWFSYTD
-264 AVYTTHDM
+264 AKFTTAHTGLNNALFDPNNNNNQQDVIFWGSENRNVHLDI
-272 TNITNAQGN
+272 TLNGVNITSDAITSIDTAAQLIQGYSSQTGVEVSVSTDKKSLIFTN
-281 PVMTE
+281 
-286 LTRNAR
+286 RNA
-292 PAAGQANVTG
+292 
-302 YFWGDDTTGV
+302 
-312 TLDIKLNGLDIKAD
+312 NGTED
-326 NLKGLDE
+326 NM
-333 VISAINSHT
+333 
-342 SRQDGKGT
+342 
-350 GVIASRGEKNT
+350 
-361 LVLTNNN
+361 
-368 AQVGDGDGDDS
+368 
-379 RKNIHLTVN
+379 KNISLTVN
-388 DNNQAGE
+388 QGNQAGE
-395 IATLTVNNNVAT
+395 LATINLGAAGGATYNITAATNNNST
-407 ITAGTAQADSAWTR
+407 WFTA
-421 YQRKDIANANEQ
+421 ANQNSE
-433 QPPAST
+433 S
-439 LFGPNQIRVITAHR
+439 VITAHR
-453 YEYRSSKTT
+453 YEYSHSAVD
-462 EIAEMY
+462 IPAMH
-468 DPVGGGYDF
+468 DPVSG
-477 VDPLLNPP
+477 NPP
-485 AANTT
+485 FNATDLQGQNQTT
-490 QQQITGSMNF
+490 
-500 ANAVLGGLNVPA
+500 ANAASRRYAAALIGDLNNRNA
-512 VRQFHSTEDL
+512 RIFHSTEDL

-535 YTGKGISRWAEFTDT
+535 YNS
-550 VANNG
+550 
-555 QHTNLNLGATVTV
+555 LGNSA
-568 NTTGNYVVSNPTD
+568 
-581 QPRARMANVNLG
+581 
-593 AGTYTGPY
+593 AGTV
-601 TSQIIQQGGADYDLR
+601 QWAQGGANPNAANSNINLNVKLEVNSTGRYVFSNPAGTATLNNVQFDLVAGGTYGSTTLAA
-616 GQDATAAKNMYFQAS
+616 GQGVTIAPNTTSSAENMTFQATAYKNEQR
-631 GYKSEAAQVSTNDAL
+631 QISTNDAL
-646 VNMFKSIQG
+646 ANLFKSMQG
-655 ELNVGTG
+655 VLDAGNE
-662 TKMSSKL
+662 TKQSVSMV
-669 MLSSFSTSLEM
+669 LSSFSTSLEM
-680 YDSLGTKHLLR
+680 YDSLGTLHLLN
-691 VEWTKHETTRDGGNE
+691 VEWTKHETTVDGGNL

-718 FNGTDLGRNNII
+718 FNAVGLARNNII

-745 TPTSITFSG
+745 EPTEFTFSG

-807 IDQDGV
+807 IDQNGV
-813 IVGTFTNGITKRMGQ
+813 IVGTFTNGITMPMGK

>member
-26 IANVNTYGFKYSRVN
+26 IANVNTNGFKYSRVN

-53 TQPTDTTGGKNA
+53 TQPTDTIGGKNA

-137 QGWVSDPVTGRIDTS
+137 QGWVRDPVTGRIDTA

-181 SGNKITDTT
+181 SGRKITQET

-197 DSAHNRRIIGG
+197 DSAHGRRTVTGADNDEN
-208 GTKSENQNI
+208 GTKANQ
-217 VPEFYTTSK
+217 FYTKS
-226 NAIDVTEKAVDFASV
+226 NNSVDVTEKAVDFASV
-241 FNGSNYEGLNL
+241 FNGSTYEGLNL
-252 REGQSFWMSYKD
+252 RNGQSFWFSYAD
-264 AVYTTHDM
+264 AKFTTAHTGLNNVLFDP
-272 TNITNAQGN
+272 TNSNNQPNVIFWGSENRKVSLDITLNGVNITSDAITGIDSAQSLINSYSSKTGVEVSISSDKKSLIFTN
-281 PVMTE
+281 
-286 LTRNAR
+286 RNA
-292 PAAGQANVTG
+292 
-302 YFWGDDTTGV
+302 
-312 TLDIKLNGLDIKAD
+312 NGTED
-326 NLKGLDE
+326 NM
-333 VISAINSHT
+333 
-342 SRQDGKGT
+342 
-350 GVIASRGEKNT
+350 
-361 LVLTNNN
+361 
-368 AQVGDGDGDDS
+368 
-379 RKNIHLTVN
+379 KNIDLKVN
-388 DNNQAGE
+388 QGNQAGE
-395 IATLTVNNNVAT
+395 LATINLGAQPPTYTINAATNNNST
-407 ITAGTAQADSAWTR
+407 WFTA
-421 YQRKDIANANEQ
+421 ANRNSEK
-433 QPPAST
+433 
-439 LFGPNQIRVITAHR
+439 VITAHR
-453 YEYRSSKTT
+453 YEYSHSAVD
-462 EIAEMY
+462 IPAMH
-468 DPVGGGYDF
+468 DPVSGT
-477 VDPLLNPP
+477 PP
-485 AANTT
+485 FNAADLQGQNQTAANAASRRYAAALIGDLNNT
-490 QQQITGSMNF
+490 
-500 ANAVLGGLNVPA
+500 NARV
-512 VRQFHSTEDL
+512 FHSTEDL

-535 YTGKGISRWAEFTDT
+535 YNS
-550 VANNG
+550 
-555 QHTNLNLGATVTV
+555 LGNSA
-568 NTTGNYVVSNPTD
+568 
-581 QPRARMANVNLG
+581 
-593 AGTYTGPY
+593 AGTV
-601 TSQIIQQGGADYDLR
+601 QWAQGGANAANSNINLNVKLEVNSTGRYVFSNPAGTATLNNVQFDLVAGGTYGSTTLAA
-616 GQDATAAKNMYFQAS
+616 GQGVTIAPNTTSSAENMTFQATAYKNEQR
-631 GYKSEAAQVSTNDAL
+631 QISTNDAL
-646 VNMFKSIQG
+646 ANLFKSMQG
-655 ELNVGTG
+655 VLDAGNE
-662 TKMSSKL
+662 TKQSVSMV
-669 MLSSFSTSLEM
+669 LSSFSTSLEM
-680 YDSLGTKHLLR
+680 YDSLGTLHLLN
-691 VEWTKHETTRDGGNE
+691 VEWTKHETTVDGGNL

-718 FNGTDLGRNNII
+718 FNAVGLARNNII

-745 TPTSITFSG
+745 EPTEFTFSG

-807 IDQDGV
+807 IDQNGV
-813 IVGTFTNGITKRMGQ
+813 IMGSFTNGITMPMGK

>member
-131 SNGYVV
+131 SNGYIV
-137 QGWVSDPVTGRIDTS
+137 QGWVRDPVTGRIDTA

-181 SGNKITDTT
+181 SGRKITQET

-197 DSAHNRRIIGG
+197 DSAHGRRTVTGADNDEN
-208 GTKSENQNI
+208 GTKANQ
-217 VPEFYTTSK
+217 FYTTSS
-226 NAIDVTEKAVDFASV
+226 NAVDVTEKAVDFASV
-241 FNGSNYEGLNL
+241 FNGSTYEGLNL
-252 REGQSFWMSYKD
+252 RSGQSFWFSYAD
-264 AVYTTHDM
+264 AKFTTAHTGLNNTLFDPNNNNNQQDVIFWGSENRNVRLDI
-272 TNITNAQGN
+272 TLNGVNITSDAITSIDTAAQLIQGFSSQTGVEVSVSTDKKSLIFTN
-281 PVMTE
+281 
-286 LTRNAR
+286 RNA
-292 PAAGQANVTG
+292 
-302 YFWGDDTTGV
+302 
-312 TLDIKLNGLDIKAD
+312 NGTED
-326 NLKGLDE
+326 NM
-333 VISAINSHT
+333 
-342 SRQDGKGT
+342 
-350 GVIASRGEKNT
+350 
-361 LVLTNNN
+361 
-368 AQVGDGDGDDS
+368 
-379 RKNIHLTVN
+379 KNISLTVN
-388 DNNQAGE
+388 QGNQAGE
-395 IATLTVNNNVAT
+395 LAT
-407 ITAGTAQADSAWTR
+407 INLGANPATYNITAATANNSTWFTA
-421 YQRKDIANANEQ
+421 ANQNSE
-433 QPPAST
+433 S
-439 LFGPNQIRVITAHR
+439 VITAHR
-453 YEYRSSKTT
+453 YEYSHSAVD
-462 EIAEMY
+462 IPAMH
-468 DPVGGGYDF
+468 DPVSG
-477 VDPLLNPP
+477 NPP
-485 AANTT
+485 FNAADLQGTNQTAANAASRRYAAAL
-490 QQQITGSMNF
+490 IGDLNNR
-500 ANAVLGGLNVPA
+500 NA
-512 VRQFHSTEDL
+512 RIFHSTEDL

-535 YTGKGISRWAEFTDT
+535 YNSLGNSTAGTVQWAQ
-550 VANNG
+550 G
-555 QHTNLNLGATVTV
+555 G
-568 NTTGNYVVSNPTD
+568 
-581 QPRARMANVNLG
+581 ANVNAANSNINLNVKLEVNSTG
-593 AGTYTGPY
+593 RYVFSNPAGTATLNNVQFDLVAGGTYGSTTLAAGQGVTIAQNT
-601 TSQIIQQGGADYDLR
+601 TSSAENMTFQ
-616 GQDATAAKNMYFQAS
+616 ATAYKNEQR
-631 GYKSEAAQVSTNDAL
+631 QISTNDAL
-646 VNMFKSIQG
+646 ANLFKSMQG
-655 ELNVGTG
+655 VLDAGNE
-662 TKMSSKL
+662 TKQSVSMV
-669 MLSSFSTSLEM
+669 LSSFSTSLEM
-680 YDSLGTKHLLR
+680 YDSLGTLHLLN
-691 VEWTKHETTRDGGNE
+691 VEWTKHETTVDGGNL

-718 FNGTDLGRNNII
+718 FNAVGLARNNII

-745 TPTSITFSG
+745 EPTEFTFSG

-769 ASAGFNGLVSNEQTS
+769 ASSGFNGLVSNEQTS

-813 IVGTFTNGITKRMGQ
+813 IIGTFTNGITMKMGK